1 MTVTNDLDQSQR
13 KRMGILAIGLAV
25 MGLIASLTSGR
36 LLFGAVL
43 LFGIDPAT
51 QRDAFARQLVYG
63 TSGIGLMIFGLG
75 FLYLCRKVWMLS
87 KGHQVSF

>member
-1 MTVTNDLDQSQR
+1 MTATNDLDQTQR

-25 MGLIASLTSGR
+25 MGLIASLASGR
-36 LLFGAVL
+36 LLIGAVM

-63 TSGIGLMIFGLG
+63 TSGLGMLIFGLG
-75 FLYLCRKVWMLS
+75 FLYLCRKVWMIS
-87 KGHQVSF
+87 KGQQVVF